1 MYDVDILNKHN
12 QNTFTKYSEEPQGSQ
27 RKETL
32 MDYGKLTVEEIRQGY
47 HFDEEKS
54 AYVCNYCGR
63 VFEEGQVFP
72 MGDRYYAP
80 ERAVRM
86 HIEAEHE
93 GILGQLIESGGK
105 YNTLTDT
112 QKELLG
118 LFGQGLSDNEIANK
132 LGISASTVRHQKFT
146 FREKAKQAKYYLALY
161 EEAFSGQGSKRK
173 GDDIVDIPNTVT
185 MMDDRYVIT
194 EKERARML
202 KSEFESFEPLRLRH
216 YPLKAKR
223 QVVVL
228 SEIAKLFDFGRK
240 YTEAETREM
249 LKAVYSDYSLLRR
262 YLVDYGFMDR
272 TKDGSEYWL
281 R

>member
-1 MYDVDILNKHN
+1 
-12 QNTFTKYSEEPQGSQ
+12 
-27 RKETL
+27 

-47 HFDEEKS
+47 HFDGDKS

-86 HIEAEHE
+86 HTETEHE
-93 GILGQLIESGGK
+93 GSLSQLIESGGK
-105 YNTLTDT
+105 SNTLTDT
-112 QKELLG
+112 QKTLLE
-118 LFGQGLSDNEIANK
+118 LFGQGMSDGEIASK

-161 EEAFSGQGSKRK
+161 EEAFSTQGSKRK
-173 GDDIVDIPNTVT
+173 ADDIVDIPNTVT

-202 KSEFESFEPLRLRH
+202 KSEFESLEPLRLRH

-228 SEIAKLFDFGRK
+228 SEIAKLLEFGKK
-240 YTEAETREM
+240 YSEAETREM